1 MRTTSRICWPQH
13 NMLLS
18 LRYVSWRKDITSWLR
33 RVMERS
39 TWYRRLRQSI
49 CLSWRRLRS
58 ITMLIRILMAQE
70 AEILQ
75 PLVCRWEASVK
86 RYKKNLQRII
96 KKTTLIRI
104 KTPSMRII
112 RRAMSNWKQCRIW
125 WLKWKTQITNML
137 QASPTKPTASSPSG
151 YRWSNS

>member
-18 LRYVSWRKDITSWLR
+18 SRYVSWRKDITSWLR
-33 RVMERS
+33 RAMERS

-49 CLSWRRLRS
+49 CPSWRRLRS
-58 ITMLIRILMAQE
+58 ITMLTKILMAQE

-86 RYKKNLQRII
+86 RYKRNLQRII
-96 KKTTLIRI
+96 KKTTQ
-104 KTPSMRII
+104 TPSVRII
-112 RRAMSNWKQCRIW
+112 RRAMSNWKQYKIW
-125 WLKWKTQITNML
+125 WLKWKTQIINIL
-137 QASPTKPTASSPSG
+137 QASPTRPTASSPSG

>member
-18 LRYVSWRKDITSWLR
+18 SRYASWLKDITSWSR
-33 RVMERS
+33 RAMARS

-49 CLSWRRLRS
+49 CPSWRRLRS
-58 ITMLIRILMAQE
+58 ITMLTLTQMAQE

-86 RYKKNLQRII
+86 RHRRNLPRII
-96 KKTTLIRI
+96 KKTIQTQSVS
-104 KTPSMRII
+104 TI
-112 RRAMSNWKQCRIW
+112 RRARSNWKPYKIW
-125 WLKWKTQITNML
+125 WLKWKTQITVSIIR
-137 QASPTKPTASSPSG
+137 ASPTRPTASSPNG